1 MNPLAPMM
9 LVKPREIFI
18 MGVTH
23 EGKTFRPSDWAER
36 LAGLMTQFRH
46 PDCPAPEPHL
56 GFSPFCLPT
65 TLNGV
70 RCLVVSETLRE
81 IECMAFDFLM
91 NFAKDNNLQ
100 VEHACL
106 LEGSADK
113 DEQAQQD
120 TLPNLA
126 AAA

>member
-1 MNPLAPMM
+1 MKSLAPMM

-23 EGKTFRPSDWAER
+23 EGKIFRPSDWAER

-106 LEGSADK
+106 L
-113 DEQAQQD
+113 QASPENEEPSQQV
-120 TLPNLA
+120 LEANMA